1 MAERVLFIAPHP
13 DDEVLGCGGTI
24 AKFAAAAHEV
34 HIAYLSSGEQGS
46 RDVPAAE
53 LGVLRER
60 EARAAMSVLGVDHEH
75 LTFLR
80 IGDGQISPY
89 DRGQADAVIRL
100 LRQVRPALLYLP
112 HGEDGS
118 FDHQAAHAVVLRAA
132 DMAGSQNFPA
142 LGPAHWVPVLLGYE
156 VWAPISRPAYLED
169 IGQFTAAKLAAL
181 GCYSS
186 QAGKG
191 YAQAA
196 HVGPGGLAL
205 SAFRGAVTTGGHRE
219 AFSVLRIG
227 QVIS

>member
-1 MAERVLFIAPHP
+1 MAERVLFMAPHP

-24 AKFAAAAHEV
+24 AKFTSAAREV
-34 HIAYLSSGEQGS
+34 HVGYLTSGENGS

-60 EARAAMSVLGVDHEH
+60 EARAAMSVLGVDPDN
-75 LTFLR
+75 LAFLR

-89 DRGQADAVIRL
+89 DRKQVDAVIRL
-100 LRQVRPALLYLP
+100 LRQVRPAMLYVP

-118 FDHQAAHAVVLRAA
+118 FDHQAACGVMLRAA
-132 DMAGSQNFPA
+132 DMAGSQNFPG
-142 LGPAHWVPVLLGYE
+142 LGAAHWVPVLLGYE
-156 VWAPISRPAYLED
+156 VWSPISRPAYLED
-169 IGQFTAAKLAAL
+169 IGPFTAAKLAAL
-181 GCYSS
+181 NCYSS

-191 YAQAA
+191 AAQAT
-196 HVGPGGLAL
+196 HVGPAGLAL

-227 QVIS
+227 QVTP